1 MGNVFKWEGKKIR
14 PHTPLGP
21 LGLLTLAACG
31 GGGGG
36 GGGSTPTV
44 SSPSSTTI
52 SGTAVAGPIDGA
64 IAFVDYDE
72 DGLLDVAD
80 EPYATLTAM
89 VISLL
94 PPQMLMHQSLLRQ
107 TALLLVA

>member
-1 MGNVFKWEGKKIR
+1 MGDHQRIR

-21 LGLLTLAACG
+21 LGLLTLAACGGG

-52 SGTAVAGPIDGA
+52 SGTAVAGPINGA
-64 IAFVDYDE
+64 VAFIDYDQ
-72 DGLLDVAD
+72 DGFLDIAD
-80 EPYATLTAM
+80 EPYAYTDSDGDF
-89 VISLL
+89 SLL
-94 PPQMLMHQSLLRQ
+94 H
-107 TALLLVA
+107 